1 MKKILAGFIMD
12 GHSGGIDKYLLNF
25 LKNVNNENVQV
36 DFLTNEVDKELEI
49 YLKRY
54 GSSIFPIANLRHPR
68 AQYRQVQKILDKGN
82 YDIVY
87 LNISTAIDCIAAWA
101 ARKKKI
107 PRILLHSHS
116 SGNDC

>member
-25 LKNVNNENVQV
+25 LENVNSENLQV
-36 DFLTNEVDKELEI
+36 DFLTNEVDTELEI

-68 AQYRQVQKILDKGN
+68 TQYRQVQEILDKGN

-87 LNISTAIDCIAAWA
+87 LNISTAID
-101 ARKKKI
+101 
-107 PRILLHSHS
+107 
-116 SGNDC
+116 

>member
-1 MKKILAGFIMD
+1 MD

-25 LKNVNNENVQV
+25 LENVNSKNLQV
-36 DFLTNEVDKELEI
+36 DFLTNEVDTELEI

-68 AQYRQVQKILDKGN
+68 TQYRQVQEILDKGN

-116 SGNDC
+116 AAMTVRIQ

>member
-68 AQYRQVQKILDKGN
+68 AQYRQEIGRAHV
-82 YDIVY
+82 
-87 LNISTAIDCIAAWA
+87 
-101 ARKKKI
+101 
-107 PRILLHSHS
+107 
-116 SGNDC
+116 